1 VLLGAME
8 IHLNTAQ
15 RMSKILYVW
24 NTNNEAIIN
33 IKQCRLSP
41 ILFSNILSEDLKM
54 FLSYQNDLEILI
66 LINPF
71 MEISRCRQKDQHI
84 KMLI

>member
-1 VLLGAME
+1 
-8 IHLNTAQ
+8 
-15 RMSKILYVW
+15 
-24 NTNNEAIIN
+24 
-33 IKQCRLSP
+33 
-41 ILFSNILSEDLKM
+41 M